1 MKNRLSFLLSPWSV
15 LTGMLVGIIIGLN
28 FTGLVPYIEPVGK
41 IYLSVL
47 KMCVIPILA
56 SAVVTSIGKLVNS
69 QHKSSYIRKLI
80 LVFVIL
86 LFAISTISVIIGV
99 GSQIFYDID
108 IETQKTIGEIAID
121 SNKGAVEGTVV
132 PGTVIREINSQIN
145 QSDDSGQYRLIDFI
159 INIVPENIF
168 KALAEDE
175 NLQVIFFF
183 LIFGIMMKFI
193 SSEATATIMTFFDGV
208 FMAFQ
213 SLIKI
218 IMYLLPFGLA
228 ALVAAQFSQI
238 GFPVLISLVQFIL
251 IIYFAAALIF
261 IIITIIIW
269 QKSNKGYFEQLKAV
283 GETLLISLGTR
294 NSFAAIPSS
303 ITALSEELD
312 FDSDTVNLS
321 VPLGVSLCRFGNV
334 MVFSLGAVFASQLY
348 GYSLGIEEY
357 MIIVIVSVLAGMA
370 TSGAPGI
377 IARTMI
383 GMVLTPLGI
392 PAAAIIALLLAIDPV
407 IDPITTV
414 INIYPNLGAAAIIA
428 RKESSL
434 G

>member
-15 LTGMLVGIIIGLN
+15 LTGMLAGIIIGLN
-28 FTGLVPYIEPVGK
+28 FTGLVPYIEPVGE

-86 LFAISTISVIIGV
+86 LFSISTISVIIGV

-132 PGTVIREINSQIN
+132 PGTVIREINSQID
-145 QSDDSGQYRLIDFI
+145 QSNDSDQYRLIDFI

-183 LIFGIMMKFI
+183 LIFGMMMKFI
-193 SSEATATIMTFFDGV
+193 SSEATDTIMTFFDGV

-218 IMYLLPFGLA
+218 VMYLLPFGLA
-228 ALVAAQFSQI
+228 ALVAGQFSQI

-251 IIYFAAALIF
+251 IIYFAA
-261 IIITIIIW
+261 
-269 QKSNKGYFEQLKAV
+269 
-283 GETLLISLGTR
+283 
-294 NSFAAIPSS
+294 
-303 ITALSEELD
+303 
-312 FDSDTVNLS
+312 
-321 VPLGVSLCRFGNV
+321 
-334 MVFSLGAVFASQLY
+334 
-348 GYSLGIEEY
+348 
-357 MIIVIVSVLAGMA
+357 
-370 TSGAPGI
+370 
-377 IARTMI
+377 
-383 GMVLTPLGI
+383 
-392 PAAAIIALLLAIDPV
+392 
-407 IDPITTV
+407 
-414 INIYPNLGAAAIIA
+414 
-428 RKESSL
+428 
-434 G
+434 